1 MNIFQRIGTAVKS
14 FIGKRITGTTTK
26 NRINRVLKNYYSTI
40 NVRRQS
46 LMAVPKSSKDYEY
59 RMKLGNKVV
68 DQMRSVNN
76 FTRIGKVKHLRTLTE
91 KELVLFENI
100 YDVKVSDSHT
110 LENLKTFDEMS
121 SFKQMLLTT
130 LKEKGVNIYD
140 PRELYEALEGHTPE
154 EIYEAW
160 EANNTENESFYE
172 EWVESPEDVL
182 DKIFNEGI
190 DKSVSD
196 YNNKQTKLYEDLKEF
211 L

>member
-1 MNIFQRIGTAVKS
+1 MNIFQRIGTAIKS

-26 NRINRVLKNYYSTI
+26 NRITKALRGYAKTQRT
-40 NVRRQS
+40 RRTS
-46 LMAVPKSSKDYEY
+46 LLSISEDKYKDY
-59 RMKLGNKVV
+59 RNKLASNI
-68 DQMRSVNN
+68 DTQIES
-76 FTRIGKVKHLRTLTE
+76 IGKFLNKGKIKHLRTLTE

-100 YDVKVSDSHT
+100 YDIKVSDSHT

-160 EANNTENESFYE
+160 EANNIENESFYE

-211 L
+211 F